1 MKPRDT
7 ATAWGNGDSQRVGTP
22 EAQQPGCAPSAA
34 QAIPSRVRRGNQE
47 DHRRL
52 QAAIVAAALELFR
65 QGGTDAVTMQAL
77 ARSLGRSAMSLYRYF
92 DGKNAVLQELW
103 RVAFGELLLVLQAC
117 VDARSSAQQRH
128 RSLVEGFVDFWEQ
141 RPDYYRLVYL
151 TSSPSGQPGQVQPQA
166 LMPVYGDILALFAR
180 ITRALADELGSG
192 HERLALADELRL
204 ALALGYLQARFANPR
219 YPWGDFARLREAC
232 VEAIVGGVAR
242 CLAPDAPRAA

>member
-1 MKPRDT
+1 MKPRV
-7 ATAWGNGDSQRVGTP
+7 ATEARGARASQRIGTP
-22 EAQQPGCAPSAA
+22 QAQRGCAPSAA

-52 QAAIVAAALELFR
+52 QAAIVAAALQLFR

-103 RVAFGELLLVLQAC
+103 RVVFGELLLVLRDC
-117 VDARSSAQQRH
+117 VDAQASAQRRH
-128 RSLVEGFVDFWEQ
+128 RALVEGFVDFWEQ

-151 TSSPSGQPGQVQPQA
+151 TSSPSGQPAQVQPQA

-180 ITRALADELGSG
+180 ITRALADDLGSG

-232 VEAIVGGVAR
+232 VEAIVGAVAR

>member
-7 ATAWGNGDSQRVGTP
+7 ATAWGKRDSQRVGTP
-22 EAQQPGCAPSAA
+22 EAQQQGCAPSAA

-128 RSLVEGFVDFWEQ
+128 RALVEGFVDFWEQ

-166 LMPVYGDILALFAR
+166 LTPVYGDILALFAR
-180 ITRALADELGSG
+180 VTRALADELGS
-192 HERLALADELRL
+192 
-204 ALALGYLQARFANPR
+204 
-219 YPWGDFARLREAC
+219 
-232 VEAIVGGVAR
+232 
-242 CLAPDAPRAA
+242 